1 MNYNVGLGGLRTV
14 LLKLLWVMKITVF
27 MLAVAFVLVSFKGEA
42 QTINIRGSHLRI
54 ENLIKEIQ
62 KQSGYNFLFD
72 DQLLERTNVKN
83 VHIVNASVKQ
93 ALDAIFNETDIAY
106 VVTDKNIVLKKKKEL
121 GVAVTTLTLQEEVI
135 KGIIRNDQGIVLP
148 GATIRNKRSGL
159 IVSTNNEGEFSIRAQ
174 AGDVLECSFLGYQRA
189 EHKVKSNENAAVVL
203 SKAITE
209 LNDIVVVGYG
219 AQQKKLVAGAI
230 NTIKGDELAK
240 SPAVNLSNTL
250 MGRAPGISSTMTSGA
265 PDRDRAT
272 IKIRGMGEALIVID
286 GVAREGQGIIGMEM
300 DKLDP
305 NSIESVTVLKDAAA
319 AVYGT
324 RGANGV
330 ILITTKKGNKERLD
344 IQYSGQFGFQQSTR
358 LPRFLD
364 SYQYALLNNEMYD
377 NDVAEKGSSP
387 RSKYTND
394 ELQKFRDGTDPDRY
408 PNTDWYK
415 EVLNNKAMLQR
426 HNVNVNGGSKN
437 ARYFVSGT
445 YTDQDGLMKTSGLK
459 RYGLVSNTE
468 YDVTPNTNLS
478 VGINYISE
486 TANNPAAYA
495 ETIFSRLASLGSIA
509 PAKFSNGYYAYSGF
523 SGNPYSDVLAESGYN
538 RTTRNV
544 FTGSFRLTQQ
554 IPFIKGLSA
563 SAAVTVDRNNA
574 FQKGF
579 TTPVP
584 QYTLAQDKEEY
595 TLQNGSEKPYLSQSY
610 NQNNN
615 VNVQV
620 KLNYKQKFG
629 EHHVDAMALYEQN
642 EFKSEMFSADR
653 SNFPVA
659 SLDQLF
665 LGDASTQKNLGS
677 STENARQSV
686 VGRLVYSYDQRYVVE
701 GSFRYDSSPYYPK
714 GKRNAF
720 FPAVSAAWIVSEEDF
735 FKERFAF
742 VDNLKIRSS
751 FGRLGNDGGS
761 LYTYFYNYAIM
772 PAGYVFGT
780 NNAITPLTRIS
791 NLTVPNTNIT
801 WEKVDAFDIG
811 LDAILWKGKLGFELD
826 YYNKNK
832 FDILRSRSYDVP
844 LSFGMTPALQNFAK
858 ERYYGYEAAL
868 SHRSRIKDV
877 QINARINMTYTKSR
891 AVDYGEND
899 AVLPGLRQEGSAIGM
914 VRILNAKGI
923 FRDEA
928 DVANWPKYLSS
939 PNGTPIT
946 PKPGDI
952 KYEDMNG
959 DGVVELYSGSPDRA
973 FEARYINPPTVYG
986 INLGAA
992 WKGLSVDAFFQA
1004 STDVFIN
1011 YTAANDIANFYEL
1024 HLDRWTPDN
1033 PDASYPRLLS
1043 NHENNRLPSTFYVKN
1058 GNYIKLRTAQLA
1070 YDIPKDWIKAAGLRS
1085 MSITVQGQN
1094 LFTISKNRRYDPEST
1109 GATANLYPPQRIFSL
1124 GVRVGL

>member
-93 ALDAIFNETDIAY
+93 ALDAIFNETDITY

-189 EHKVKSNENAAVVL
+189 EYKVKNNENAAVVL

-364 SYQYALLNNEMYD
+364 SYQYAMLNNEMYD
-377 NDVAEKGSSP
+377 NDVAERGSSP
-387 RSKYTND
+387 RSKYTNE

-415 EVLNNKAMLQR
+415 EVLNNTAMLQR

-509 PAKFSNGYYAYSGF
+509 PARFSNGYYAYSGF

-544 FTGSFRLTQQ
+544 FTGSFRLTQH

-584 QYTLAQDKEEY
+584 QYTLAQDREEY

-629 EHHVDAMALYEQN
+629 DHHVDAMALYEQN

-714 GKRNAF
+714 GKRNAL

-735 FKERFAF
+735 FKERFSF

-811 LDAILWKGKLGFELD
+811 VDAILWKGKLGFELD

-939 PNGTPIT
+939 PNGTPVT

-1109 GATANLYPPQRIFSL
+1109 GATANLYPPQRIFSM